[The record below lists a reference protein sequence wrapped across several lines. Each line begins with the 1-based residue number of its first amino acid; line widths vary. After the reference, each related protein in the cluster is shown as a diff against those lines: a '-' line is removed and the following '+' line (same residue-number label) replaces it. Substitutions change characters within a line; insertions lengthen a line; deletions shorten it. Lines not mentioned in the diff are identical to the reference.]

1 MRHACVALLCF
12 MDPSEAPCSVPACRL
27 WAILRSSPEVVVFE
41 PITRVKAWYVLS
53 EGVVCG
59 LWIGRGVVWPSAK
72 IHVEDVS
79 DCREMRTAVW
89 GGVQTLPSS
98 GL

>member
-1 MRHACVALLCF
+1 M
-12 MDPSEAPCSVPACRL
+12 
-27 WAILRSSPEVVVFE
+27 FE

-53 EGVVCG
+53 EGVVFG

-89 GGVQTLPSS
+89 GGGTDFALKWIVDQFVFGDAFEPSPLLS
-98 GL
+98 L